1 MIKIVQKNIGL
12 KKKKWLRKKKEI
24 YVVRQ
29 IAE

>member
-12 KKKKWLRKKKEI
+12 KKKWLRKKKEI